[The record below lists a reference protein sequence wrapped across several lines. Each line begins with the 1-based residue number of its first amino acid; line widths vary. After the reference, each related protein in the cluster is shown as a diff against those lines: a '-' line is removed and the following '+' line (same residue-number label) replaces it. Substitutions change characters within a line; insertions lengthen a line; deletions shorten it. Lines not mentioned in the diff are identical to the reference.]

1 MIFDVGPYLFIAACH
16 HVFALHSS
24 SRGLSQS
31 SPIQCSSK
39 EFPSGNSC
47 HNFKSSKVAAAV
59 KNGGHFD
66 KSMDMIEGDRHIQD
80 QPGGVDA
87 D

>member
-1 MIFDVGPYLFIAACH
+1 MPC
-16 HVFALHSS
+16 ALHCS

-31 SPIQCSSK
+31 SPILQCSSK
-39 EFPSGNSC
+39 VFRTFLIE
-47 HNFKSSKVAAAV
+47 VAAAV

-80 QPGGVDA
+80 QPGGVEA
-87 D
+87 DYEKSR